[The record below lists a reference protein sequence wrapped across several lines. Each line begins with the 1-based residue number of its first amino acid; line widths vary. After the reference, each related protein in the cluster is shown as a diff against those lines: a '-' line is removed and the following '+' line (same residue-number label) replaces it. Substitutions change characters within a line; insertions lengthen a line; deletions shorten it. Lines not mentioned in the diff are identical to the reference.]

1 MGAAGL
7 YGALGGSVGLRG
19 RCGAV
24 WGAMGRRGCAPQFAV
39 VQFSTGVQRHVDFSD
54 FDRLSER
61 DLERRVNEVQ
71 QSNGI
76 TQTATAIRIVLTH
89 VFTESRAG
97 ANKVLIVVTDGQ
109 MYGDVLRY
117 SDVIPQ
123 AERAGVVRYAI
134 GAHVFRVD
142 NFEALRGIQEQLQEK
157 IFAIEGMAP

>member
-76 TQTATAIRIVLTH
+76 TQTATAIRIVLC
-89 VFTESRAG
+89 VPPPPSPP
-97 ANKVLIVVTDGQ
+97 
-109 MYGDVLRY
+109 
-117 SDVIPQ
+117 PQ
-123 AERAGVVRYAI
+123 RSPR
-134 GAHVFRVD
+134 R
-142 NFEALRGIQEQLQEK
+142 
-157 IFAIEGMAP
+157 